1 MVVNKIKEQFW
12 GTILHRLSL
21 HEKER
26 IIRPDFKPSAVI
38 FPIYLRNQ
46 EIYILFTQRTNLVD
60 HHKGQISFPGGRF
73 QDGDNSLKYTA
84 LREGEEEIGVKS
96 KDLIFIGELDDVET
110 LVSNFVISP
119 FVVAMPYPYKFRI
132 NDREVEKI
140 IELPLNAFLD
150 CNNFYKDNNNGFVPP
165 YFKVMDKVIWGATAR
180 ILINFLD
187 ITYYEQ
193 WQCAHYPS

>member
-1 MVVNKIKEQFW
+1 MVGNKVKEQFW
-12 GTILHRLSL
+12 DSILHRLSL

-38 FPIYLRNQ
+38 FPIFSRNQ
-46 EIYILFTQRTNLVD
+46 EIFILFTQRTNLVD
-60 HHKGQISFPGGRF
+60 NHKGQISFPGGRF
-73 QDGDNSLKYTA
+73 QDGDTSLKDTA

-96 KDLIFIGELDDVET
+96 KDLIVIGELDDVET
-110 LVSNFVISP
+110 MVSNFVISP

-132 NDREVEKI
+132 NEREVEKI
-140 IELPLNAFLD
+140 IELPLNALLD
-150 CNNFYKDNNNGFVPP
+150 CRNFHKDNNNGLVPP

-187 ITYYEQ
+187 ITYSER
-193 WQCAHYPS
+193 WNCSHSPG